1 MAHWPPAADSTAN
14 FQCVL
19 KFGRSVPELHS
30 ETRNPSWPISRG
42 KAAKQAQKPSQGAGY
57 LKQAPKNST
66 TAEFQIG
73 VVLCETKTATDTSRL
88 PRFPERPHLRRSV
101 AKPTREPPQPTSRG
115 STLNKQGSLTSKFS
129 AGQPT
134 PVLKLQLAPA
144 VATLRAAPRIC
155 VLDKPPRSFHRGTSH
170 RICYPHFG

>member
-1 MAHWPPAADSTAN
+1 MKH
-14 FQCVL
+14 
-19 KFGRSVPELHS
+19 
-30 ETRNPSWPISRG
+30 
-42 KAAKQAQKPSQGAGY
+42 
-57 LKQAPKNST
+57 APKNST

-101 AKPTREPPQPTSRG
+101 AKPTREPPHPTSRG

-155 VLDKPPRSFHRGTSH
+155 VLDKPPRSLTTRQIGVWTSSSQ
-170 RICYPHFG
+170 IFNFWLIFLNFGCLRYTQDRACCCVTRRPAFPKRNLAR

>member
-1 MAHWPPAADSTAN
+1 MHAQLLYCIPQPTAQAGLLAA
-14 FQCVL
+14 
-19 KFGRSVPELHS
+19 GRQPNKPE
-30 ETRNPSWPISRG
+30 
-42 KAAKQAQKPSQGAGY
+42 QPSQGAGY
-57 LKQAPKNST
+57 LKQALKNSS

-73 VVLCETKTATDTSRL
+73 VVLCETKTATDTPKL

-101 AKPTREPPQPTSRG
+101 AKPTREPPHPTSRG

>member
-1 MAHWPPAADSTAN
+1 M
-14 FQCVL
+14 
-19 KFGRSVPELHS
+19 
-30 ETRNPSWPISRG
+30 
-42 KAAKQAQKPSQGAGY
+42 
-57 LKQAPKNST
+57 KQAPKNST

-101 AKPTREPPQPTSRG
+101 AKPTREPPHPTSRG

-155 VLDKPPRSFHRGTSH
+155 VLDKSPRSFSPRYITPDLLSSPRVSKQPALSEFSNSTGNCAVGIVTLTRAYNSGIARGTSLP
-170 RICYPHFG
+170 CP